1 MDKIKE
7 FVKKYK
13 KHIGGAVIVLLI
25 LVWAFWYGGNAPGA
39 RGFKL
44 EKTEEG
50 VTTEA
55 VGGAELTETT
65 KSATEEN
72 TDAGNDRKKK
82 SDSSVTDTSS
92 GTHSDSDTSETEY
105 QTSAES
111 TSENVTERN
120 TETTTEK
127 KTEATTKKN
136 TTTESQKTTE

>member
-111 TSENVTERN
+111 TS
-120 TETTTEK
+120 
-127 KTEATTKKN
+127 
-136 TTTESQKTTE
+136 

>member
-13 KHIGGAVIVLLI
+13 KHIGGAVVVLLI

-55 VGGAELTETT
+55 AGGAELTEAT
-65 KSATEEN
+65 KGATEEN
-72 TDAGNDRKKK
+72 TDAGNDKKKK

-92 GTHSDSDTSETEY
+92 GTHSDSDTT
-105 QTSAES
+105 
-111 TSENVTERN
+111 
-120 TETTTEK
+120 
-127 KTEATTKKN
+127 KTE
-136 TTTESQKTTE
+136 

>member
-25 LVWAFWYGGNAPGA
+25 LVWAFWYGGNAPGV

-55 VGGAELTETT
+55 VGLMEERFSTAMSADVPRKSLTVFLGMTG
-65 KSATEEN
+65 KRN
-72 TDAGNDRKKK
+72 
-82 SDSSVTDTSS
+82 
-92 GTHSDSDTSETEY
+92 
-105 QTSAES
+105 QT
-111 TSENVTERN
+111 VL
-120 TETTTEK
+120 
-127 KTEATTKKN
+127 
-136 TTTESQKTTE
+136 